1 MSQTVAYKLR
11 QFTEPI
17 SRHVTST
24 VQQLIKG
31 QPRTGLNRHRRGYAI
46 KEAASGV
53 HSQDVG
59 SYWARPV
66 SIFKL
71 PSSLSSPL
79 FSSHNRYHYF
89 KSYITTG
96 TIALSK
102 AVVPIHTS
110 LFGISRN
117 LGKQILLMQ
126 LGIKQLL

>member
-71 PSSLSSPL
+71 PSYHHH
-79 FSSHNRYHYF
+79 SHLYSFHHIVSIINF
-89 KSYITTG
+89 N
-96 TIALSK
+96 
-102 AVVPIHTS
+102 PILASVRST
-110 LFGISRN
+110 R
-117 LGKQILLMQ
+117 LLPV
-126 LGIKQLL
+126 L